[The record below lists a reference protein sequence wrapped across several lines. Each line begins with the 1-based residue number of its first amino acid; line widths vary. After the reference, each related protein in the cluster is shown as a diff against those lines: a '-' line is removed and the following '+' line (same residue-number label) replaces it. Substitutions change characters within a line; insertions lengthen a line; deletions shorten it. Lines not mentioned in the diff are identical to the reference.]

1 MHRRTYWEHV
11 SLNSLTVSKH
21 ESRIFISA
29 SRMKGL
35 DLCVMS
41 SFRKAALVVATYLY
55 LVTFLST
62 ISRSGFLALKSW
74 LVFSLSKTTLQ
85 SFEFHKSVVQI
96 VSTSLSLCLFSRSSF
111 FKTILQKNAALFL
124 SVFSQGFPPYI
135 FGQV

>member
-62 ISRSGFLALKSW
+62 ISRSGFLALKCW

-111 FKTILQKNAALFL
+111 FKTFLQKNAVLFL
-124 SVFSQGFPPYI
+124 SVFSQGFPPCI
-135 FGQV
+135 FEQV